1 MNFDDYIIDEEDYK
15 FFNTLPNDEKLL
27 FMYDLICE
35 NFYSS
40 GSIELGHVDMEE
52 PDIDDELD
60 SKYHFIIA
68 ANINANVDV
77 NILIINN
84 KIILNSNSEELLNNT
99 IKDLI
104 LDGLVLSKYTMSDR
118 AVYIFQHQK
127 YCKVYKLLGKED
139 GLCKN

>member
-1 MNFDDYIIDEEDYK
+1 MNFDDYIIDEEDYN
-15 FFNTLPNDEKLL
+15 FFNTLPSDEKLL

-40 GSIELGHVDMEE
+40 GSVEFEHVDIEE
-52 PDIDDELD
+52 PESADELD

-68 ANINANVDV
+68 ANINTNVDV

-84 KIILNSNSEELLNNT
+84 KIVLNSNSEELLNNT
-99 IKDLI
+99 VKDLF
-104 LDGLVLSKYTMSDR
+104 LDGLVLSKYAMSDR

-127 YCKVYKLLGKED
+127 YCKVYTLLGKED
-139 GLCKN
+139 DLCKN